1 MEWIFIIAIG
11 FICIACPILI
21 LLYLEWMPW
30 YVSVLF
36 VIWILSC
43 ISTIVFAKS
52 KKWHERLIPSFIFTV
67 IFTIVFMA
75 SIDTDHYMFDENNGL
90 WVFAPTL
97 SLSAFYIIGGW
108 LNGKWLARQEQRR
121 VEHNNAV
128 DKQISNIR
136 AEIQRLERSIHEK
149 TTILH
154 LLDVMTYCGGDVS
167 QMESDPRIYSATKI
181 SSDIE
186 LKRNEVIQLEKSKK

>member
-36 VIWILSC
+36 VVWILSC

-52 KKWHERLIPSFIFTV
+52 KKWYERLIPSFIFTV

-90 WVFAPTL
+90 WVVAPTL
-97 SLSAFYIIGGW
+97 SLPAFYIIGGW
-108 LNGKWLARQEQRR
+108 LNGKWLARHEQRR
-121 VEHNNAV
+121 VEHNKAV

-149 TTILH
+149 NTILH

-167 QMESDPRIYSATKI
+167 QLESDPRIYSAAKI